1 MRITYQL
8 AGSGWA
14 NALVSEGERTLEMS
28 ASYLSDALGDM
39 AKAAVSLLTEAREVT
54 FSFQDEPGEHQ
65 WILTRGEFDALHVR
79 VVWFPKTFGSG
90 NKAGSGIEVFAC
102 DCTVMDFVG
111 QVFSTLN
118 AVLHDEGLEGYKR
131 RWKNNDFP
139 LKAYQEL
146 QKLLA

>member
-1 MRITYQL
+1 MRINYQL

-14 NALVSEGERTLEMS
+14 NAQVSESGRSLEMS

-39 AKAAVSLLTEAREVT
+39 AQAAVSLLTGARVVT

-65 WILTRGEFDALHVR
+65 WILTRGEFDALYVR
-79 VVWFPKTFGSG
+79 VIWFPKTFGSG
-90 NKAGSGIEVFAC
+90 NKADSGTEVFAC
-102 DCTVMDFVG
+102 DCAVMDFVG

-118 AVLHDEGLEGYKR
+118 AVHEDEGVEGYKR

-139 LKAYQEL
+139 SKSYQEL